1 MEWGSFDWG
10 YERGVAHPDYA
21 IFHLVLPVILKQ
33 EDGTRFY
40 QPSSPFSPDH
50 DSPNRDDR
58 GDQHPWSVGFQNT
71 DFRDYRKMICRFPN
85 EGGILGPTALPTV
98 RACLEPGQ
106 EAIKSFAW
114 EVHENSIACRGW
126 ADGMLTQWLGKSI
139 RSMSIEDYVYYGGIV
154 QGEGLAEYIRNF
166 RRRMFSSASAVFWM
180 YNDCWPMVRS
190 WVIVDYYLRRTPS
203 FHPVRRAFAPLTVA
217 LAVENDE
224 VKVFGVNEGPDAEA
238 ELRYG
243 LFALSGGYPLDEVK
257 KVTLP
262 ANASTVLATFR
273 QSDWLKLG
281 EKTHAAFALLCQNG
295 RIIARDR
302 LFLPFFK
309 EMVWPEPAVKV
320 RRKAGRAVLESET
333 FAWRVCLDLDGE
345 RPVPDNFF
353 DLFPGEPYVLE
364 WPDELGKPKVL
375 RVGNLCG

>member
-1 MEWGSFDWG
+1 
-10 YERGVAHPDYA
+10 
-21 IFHLVLPVILKQ
+21 
-33 EDGTRFY
+33 
-40 QPSSPFSPDH
+40 
-50 DSPNRDDR
+50 
-58 GDQHPWSVGFQNT
+58 
-71 DFRDYRKMICRFPN
+71 
-85 EGGILGPTALPTV
+85 
-98 RACLEPGQ
+98 
-106 EAIKSFAW
+106 
-114 EVHENSIACRGW
+114 
-126 ADGMLTQWLGKSI
+126 
-139 RSMSIEDYVYYGGIV
+139 MSIEDYVYYGGIV

-190 WVIVDYYLRRTPS
+190 WGIVDYYLRRTPS

-224 VKVFGVNEGPDAEA
+224 VKVFGVNEGPAAEA

-262 ANASTVLATFR
+262 ANAGTVLATFR
-273 QSDWLKLG
+273 QSDWLELG

-295 RIIARDR
+295 RTIARDR

-309 EMVWPEPAVKV
+309 EMAWPEAAVKV
-320 RRKAGRAVLESET
+320 RRKAGRAVFESET

-345 RPVPDNFF
+345 KPVPDNFF
-353 DLFPGEPYVLE
+353 DLFPCEPYVLD